1 MDIIGGQHLR
11 QMWDDLADVYG
22 HKTAL
27 ICESSSGVVN
37 RYSYLELNQEIN
49 RTANLFYTLGIRKG
63 DKVALHLDNCPE
75 FIFCWFGLAKIGAI
89 MVPINARLLREEST
103 WILQNSQAC
112 LLVTSAQ
119 FYPMYQQI
127 QQEDASQ
134 LRHICLTDMVLPAD
148 DGVSSFTQLKNQQ
161 PATLCY
167 APPLSTD
174 DTAEILFTSGTTS
187 RPKGV
192 VITHYNLRFAGYYS
206 AWQCALRDDDV
217 YLTVMPAFHIDCQ
230 CTAAM
235 AAFSAG
241 ATFVLVEKY
250 SARAFWG
257 QVQKYR
263 ATITE
268 CIPMMIRTLMVQPL
282 SANDQQHRL
291 REVMFYL
298 NLSEQEKDAFCERFS
313 VRLLTSYGMT
323 ETIVG
328 IIGDRPGDKRRWP
341 SIGRAGFCYE
351 AEIRDDHTVPS
362 RLVSSVK
369 SVLKAYQENHLQRVF
384 SQPESHC
391 ESAGSRWLATY
402 RRYRIPR
409 RRGLFLFRRSPLQ
422 YDQTRWRECLLRGAR
437 KYHRHPSQ
445 NSGYRGCG
453 Y

>member
-103 WILQNSQAC
+103 WILQNSRAC

-134 LRHICLTDMVLPAD
+134 LRHICLTDMALPAD

-206 AWQCALRDDDV
+206 ARQCALRDDDI

-250 SARAFWG
+250 SVRAFWG

-263 ATITE
+263 ATVTE
-268 CIPMMIRTLMVQPL
+268 CIPMMIRTLMVQPP
-282 SANDQQHRL
+282 SVNDRQHCL

-298 NLSEQEKDAFCERFS
+298 NLSEQEKDAFCERFG

-328 IIGDRPGDKRRWP
+328 IIGDRPAINDAGRQLVGRGFATKRR
-341 SIGRAGFCYE
+341 SATITIAR
-351 AEIRDDHTVPS
+351 S
-362 RLVSSVK
+362 RQVKSVK
-369 SVLKAYQENHLQRVF
+369 SVLKAYRGKPSSKSIF
-384 SQPESHC
+384 STRKPLRKC
-391 ESAGSRWLATY
+391 WKPMAGYIPAIPDTATK
-402 RRYRIPR
+402 RA
-409 RRGLFLFRRSPLQ
+409 FLFRRSPLQ

>member
-27 ICESSSGVVN
+27 ICESSGGVVN

-89 MVPINARLLREEST
+89 MVPINARLLREST

-134 LRHICLTDMVLPAD
+134 LRHICLIDMALPAD

-268 CIPMMIRTLMVQPL
+268 CIPMMIRTLMVQPP
-282 SANDQQHRL
+282 SANDRQHRL

-298 NLSEQEKDAFCERFS
+298 NLSEQEKDAFCERFG

-437 KYHRHPSQ
+437 KYHRHPSK